1 MNKFKLPEPP
11 IFNINPPPMPP
22 MESSKSFL
30 FSNFDYLFEIT
41 NNKCL
46 GLVNKNYKNIDI
58 NDNKINYVLVVL
70 SVFLIIFL
78 IILFILILNCFIK
91 YNFIKLFKKFMSK
104 LIKFGKN
111 DKVSID
117 SKTFIIS
124 SNSIVSNI
132 YEKIDITTSMAKQK
146 QEEIDNYNHLIRIN
160 GTVETIPNLYY
171 SILTMQQQ
179 VNDIKSNTYYSINI

>member
-1 MNKFKLPEPP
+1 
-11 IFNINPPPMPP
+11 
-22 MESSKSFL
+22 
-30 FSNFDYLFEIT
+30 
-41 NNKCL
+41 
-46 GLVNKNYKNIDI
+46 
-58 NDNKINYVLVVL
+58 
-70 SVFLIIFL
+70 
-78 IILFILILNCFIK
+78 
-91 YNFIKLFKKFMSK
+91 MSK